1 MNRRKSRHECRLG
14 KQECL
19 RHVCAEGTTCRAPTS
34 RWGRHMDRKIAPARS
49 VSGKVRLPG
58 DKSISH
64 RYAMLAALAEGR
76 SVIKNFATGAD
87 CSSTLECLRQLG
99 ADIQREGDEVVIE
112 GVGLGGLSAPRDQLD
127 AGNSGS
133 TIRMLSGILAG
144 QGFESVIGGDES
156 LSRRPM
162 RRIITPLTRM
172 GAQII
177 GRDGDFP
184 PLRIQGAELQ
194 PIEYELPVASAQVKT
209 SVLFAGLFAEGITIV
224 REPLPTRDHSE
235 IALRQFGAEIDVG
248 NRRIELRGR
257 PRLRALQLAVPSDLS
272 TAVFFLAA
280 GLLAPHADLTVQRVG
295 LNPTRTAVLDVLR
308 EMGADLEILPCD
320 MLHGEP
326 LGDVRVRGSES
337 ASGAVLKGGR
347 IEGQT
352 TAEVID
358 ELPILAVLGAASEE
372 GLTIRDASELRFK
385 ESDRIAT
392 VAENLTRMGV
402 EVEVLDD
409 GMHIPGR
416 QKFRAAKLDSFGDHR
431 VAMAFSVAALR
442 ADGPCVIRNAEAA
455 SVSFPGFFE
464 VLDQVVDR

>member
-1 MNRRKSRHECRLG
+1 
-14 KQECL
+14 
-19 RHVCAEGTTCRAPTS
+19 
-34 RWGRHMDRKIAPARS
+34 MDRKIAPARTI
-49 VSGKVRLPG
+49 SGKVRLPG

-64 RYAMLAALAEGR
+64 RYAMLAALAEGQ
-76 SVIKNFATGAD
+76 SVIENFASGAD
-87 CSSTLECLRQLG
+87 CASTLDCLRGLG
-99 ADIQREGDEVVIE
+99 VPIRHDGDEVVIE
-112 GVGLGGLSAPRDQLD
+112 GVGLDGLSAPRDQLD

-172 GAQII
+172 GADIV
-177 GRDGDFP
+177 GRNGDLP
-184 PLRIQGAELQ
+184 PLRIQGADLK

-209 SVLFAGLFAEGITIV
+209 SVLFAGLFAEGTTIV

-235 IALRQFGAEIDVG
+235 IALQQFGAHIEMG
-248 NRRIELRGR
+248 EKRIGIRGR
-257 PRLRALQLAVPSDLS
+257 PKLRALHLAVPSDLS

-280 GLLAPHADLTVQRVG
+280 GLLAPRGDLTVEGVG
-295 LNPTRTAVLDVLR
+295 MNPTRTAVLDVLR
-308 EMGADLEILPCD
+308 AMGADIEVSAYDEI
-320 MLHGEP
+320 HGEP
-326 LGDVRVRGSES
+326 LGDVRVRRSGPTS
-337 ASGAVLKGGR
+337 APVLQGGR

-358 ELPILAVLGAASEE
+358 ELPVLAVLGAASEE

-392 VAENLTRMGV
+392 VAENLTRMGIAV
-402 EVEVLDD
+402 EILDD
-409 GMHIPGR
+409 GMHISGR
-416 QKFRAAKLDSFGDHR
+416 QRFRATKLDSFGDHR

-442 ADGPCVIRNAEAA
+442 ADGPCVIRKAEAA
-455 SVSFPGFFE
+455 SVSFPEFFE
-464 VLDQVVDR
+464 VLDEVVNR

>member
-1 MNRRKSRHECRLG
+1 
-14 KQECL
+14 
-19 RHVCAEGTTCRAPTS
+19 
-34 RWGRHMDRKIAPARS
+34 MDRKIGPARS
-49 VSGKVRLPG
+49 VFGKVRLPG

-76 SVIKNFATGAD
+76 SVVENFATGAD
-87 CSSTLECLRQLG
+87 CASTLDCLRSLG
-99 ADIQREGDEVVIE
+99 VDVQCEGAGVVIE
-112 GVGLGGLSAPRDQLD
+112 GVGLDGLREPRDQLD

-144 QGFESVIGGDES
+144 QGFESVIGGDQS

-162 RRIITPLTRM
+162 RRIITPLTHM
-172 GAQII
+172 GAHIV
-177 GRDGDFP
+177 GRAGDFP
-184 PLRIQGAELQ
+184 PLRIQGVELH
-194 PIEYELPVASAQVKT
+194 PIDYELPVASAQVKT
-209 SVLFAGLFAEGITIV
+209 SVLFAGLFAEGTTIV

-248 NRRIELRGR
+248 DGRIDLRGR

-280 GLLAPHADLTVQRVG
+280 GILVPRADLTLQGVG

-308 EMGADLEILPCD
+308 RMGADLEVSAHEEI
-320 MLHGEP
+320 HGEP
-326 LGDVRVRGSES
+326 LGDVRVRGSKS
-337 ASGAVLKGGR
+337 ASGPVLKGGR
-347 IEGQT
+347 VEGQMA
-352 TAEVID
+352 AELID

-392 VAENLTRMGV
+392 VAENLGRMGV
-402 EVEVLDD
+402 EVKVFDD
-409 GMHIPGR
+409 GMHIPGPQR
-416 QKFRAAKLDSFGDHR
+416 FRGAKLDSFGDHR
-431 VAMAFSVAALR
+431 VAMAFSVAALH

-455 SVSFPGFFE
+455 SVSFPEFFGM
-464 VLDQVVDR
+464 LDDVVAR

>member
-1 MNRRKSRHECRLG
+1 
-14 KQECL
+14 
-19 RHVCAEGTTCRAPTS
+19 
-34 RWGRHMDRKIAPARS
+34 MDRRIAPARS
-49 VSGKVRLPG
+49 VSGKLRLPG

-76 SVIKNFATGAD
+76 SVIKNFAAGAD
-87 CSSTLECLRQLG
+87 CSATLECLRQLA
-99 ADIQREGDEVVIE
+99 ADIQREGDEVAIE
-112 GVGLGGLSAPRDQLD
+112 GVGLGGLSESRDQLD

-172 GAQII
+172 GAHIV
-177 GRDGDFP
+177 GRAGDFP
-184 PLRIQGAELQ
+184 PLRIHGAELQ

-209 SVLFAGLFAEGITIV
+209 SVLFAGLFAEGTTIV

-235 IALRQFGAEIDVG
+235 IALRQFGAEIEVG
-248 NRRIELRGR
+248 DRRIELRGR

-280 GLLAPHADLTVQRVG
+280 GLLVSHADLTVEGVG

-308 EMGADLEILPCD
+308 RMGADLEILPCD
-320 MLHGEP
+320 ELQGEP
-326 LGDVRVRGSES
+326 LGDVRVRGPES
-337 ASGAVLKGGR
+337 ASGPVLKGGR
-347 IEGQT
+347 IEGQM

-358 ELPILAVLGAASEE
+358 ELPVLAVLGAASEE

-442 ADGPCVIRNAEAA
+442 ADGPCVIQNAEAA
-455 SVSFPGFFE
+455 SVSFPVFFE
-464 VLDQVVDR
+464 VLNEVVDR

>member
-1 MNRRKSRHECRLG
+1 
-14 KQECL
+14 
-19 RHVCAEGTTCRAPTS
+19 
-34 RWGRHMDRKIAPARS
+34 MDRSIAPARS

-87 CSSTLECLRQLG
+87 CASTLDCLRSLG
-99 ADIQREGDEVVIE
+99 VDVQREGDEVVIE
-112 GVGLGGLSAPRDQLD
+112 GVGLDSLSAPKTQLD

-172 GAQII
+172 GAHIV

-184 PLRIQGAELQ
+184 PLRIQGAKLQ

-209 SVLFAGLFAEGITIV
+209 SVLFGGLFAEGTTIV

-235 IALRQFGAEIDVG
+235 IALRQFGAEIEVG
-248 NRRIELRGR
+248 DRRIELRGR

-280 GLLAPHADLTVQRVG
+280 GLLVPHADLTVQRVG

-308 EMGADLEILPCD
+308 AMGADIEISAHEEI
-320 MLHGEP
+320 HGER

-337 ASGAVLKGGR
+337 ASRPVLKGGR
-347 IEGQT
+347 IEGQMA
-352 TAEVID
+352 AEVID

-392 VAENLTRMGV
+392 VAENLGRMGV
-402 EVEVLDD
+402 AVEVFDD
-409 GMHIPGR
+409 GMHIPGW

-431 VAMAFSVAALR
+431 VAMAFSVAALH
-442 ADGPCVIRNAEAA
+442 ADGPSVIQNAEAA
-455 SVSFPGFFE
+455 SVSFPEFFE
-464 VLDQVVDR
+464 VLGQVVDR

>member
-1 MNRRKSRHECRLG
+1 
-14 KQECL
+14 
-19 RHVCAEGTTCRAPTS
+19 
-34 RWGRHMDRKIAPARS
+34 MDRRIAPARS
-49 VSGKVRLPG
+49 VSGKIRLPG

-87 CSSTLECLRQLG
+87 CSSTLECLRRLG
-99 ADIQREGDEVVIE
+99 ADIKRQGDEVVIE
-112 GVGLGGLSAPRDQLD
+112 GVGLSGLSAPRAQLD

-172 GAQII
+172 GAQIV

-184 PLRIQGAELQ
+184 PLRIQGAELK
-194 PIEYELPVASAQVKT
+194 PIDYELPVASAQVKT
-209 SVLFAGLFAEGITIV
+209 SVLFAGLFAEGTTIV

-235 IALRQFGAEIDVG
+235 IALRQFGAHIEVG
-248 NRRIELRGR
+248 DRRIEIRGR
-257 PRLRALQLAVPSDLS
+257 PRLRALQLTVPSDLS

-280 GLLAPHADLTVQRVG
+280 GLLAPHADLTVRGVG
-295 LNPTRTAVLDVLR
+295 LNPTRRAVLDVLR
-308 EMGADLEILPCD
+308 RMGADLEVSAHD
-320 MLHGEP
+320 ELHGEP
-326 LGDVRVRGSES
+326 LGDVRVRGSGS
-337 ASGAVLKGGR
+337 ASGRVLKGGR

-392 VAENLTRMGV
+392 VAENLARMGV
-402 EVEVLDD
+402 EVEVFDD

-416 QKFRAAKLDSFGDHR
+416 QRFRAAKLDSFGDHR
-431 VAMAFSVAALR
+431 VAMAFSVAALH
-442 ADGPCVIRNAEAA
+442 ADGPSVIQNAEAA
-455 SVSFPGFFE
+455 AVSFPEFFE
-464 VLDQVVDR
+464 VLGQVVDR

>member
-1 MNRRKSRHECRLG
+1 
-14 KQECL
+14 
-19 RHVCAEGTTCRAPTS
+19 
-34 RWGRHMDRKIAPARS
+34 MDRSIAPARS
-49 VSGKVRLPG
+49 VSGKLRLPG

-87 CSSTLECLRQLG
+87 CSSTLKCLRRLG

-112 GVGLGGLSAPRDQLD
+112 GVGLGGLSAPRGQLD

-162 RRIITPLTRM
+162 RRIITSLTRM
-172 GAQII
+172 GAQIV

-184 PLRIQGAELQ
+184 PLRIQGAKLK

-209 SVLFAGLFAEGITIV
+209 SVLFAGLFAEGTTIV

-235 IALRQFGAEIDVG
+235 IALRQFGAHIEVG
-248 NRRIELRGR
+248 DRRIDLRGR

-272 TAVFFLAA
+272 TAVFFLAV
-280 GLLAPHADLTVQRVG
+280 GLLVPHADLTVEGVG
-295 LNPTRTAVLDVLR
+295 LNPTRRAVLDVLR
-308 EMGADLEILPCD
+308 EMGADLEVLPGD
-320 MLHGEP
+320 ELQSEP
-326 LGDVRVRGSES
+326 LGDVRVRGPES
-337 ASGAVLKGGR
+337 ASGPVLKGGR
-347 IEGQT
+347 IEGQM

-358 ELPILAVLGAASEE
+358 ELPVLAVLGAASEE

-402 EVEVLDD
+402 EVEVLDN

-416 QKFRAAKLDSFGDHR
+416 QKFRGAKLDSFGDHR

-442 ADGPCVIRNAEAA
+442 ADGPCVIQNAEAA

>member
-1 MNRRKSRHECRLG
+1 
-14 KQECL
+14 
-19 RHVCAEGTTCRAPTS
+19 
-34 RWGRHMDRKIAPARS
+34 MDHRIAPARS

-87 CSSTLECLRQLG
+87 CSSTLECLRALG
-99 ADIQREGDEVVIE
+99 ISIRRDDSEVVIE
-112 GVGLGGLSAPRDQLD
+112 GVGLGGLSAPRAQLD

-133 TIRMLSGILAG
+133 TMRMLSGILAG
-144 QGFESVIGGDES
+144 QAFESVIGGDES

-172 GAQII
+172 GAQIV
-177 GRDGDFP
+177 GRAGDFP

-209 SVLFAGLFAEGITIV
+209 SVLFAGLFAEGTTIV
-224 REPLPTRDHSE
+224 REPLRSRDHSE
-235 IALRQFGAEIDVG
+235 LALRQFGAEISVG
-248 NRRIELRGR
+248 DGRIDLRGR

-280 GLLAPHADLTVQRVG
+280 GLLVPRADLTVRGVG
-295 LNPTRTAVLDVLR
+295 LNRTRTAVLDVLR
-308 EMGADLEILPCD
+308 AMGADIEISAHEEI
-320 MLHGEP
+320 HGEP

-337 ASGAVLKGGR
+337 ASGPVLKGGR
-347 IEGQT
+347 IEGQMA
-352 TAEVID
+352 AEVID

-392 VAENLTRMGV
+392 VAENLTCMGV
-402 EVEVLDD
+402 VVEELDD

-416 QKFRAAKLDSFGDHR
+416 QRFRAAKLDSFGDHR

-442 ADGPCVIRNAEAA
+442 ADGPSVIRNAEAA
-455 SVSFPGFFE
+455 AVSFPGFFE

>member
-1 MNRRKSRHECRLG
+1 
-14 KQECL
+14 
-19 RHVCAEGTTCRAPTS
+19 
-34 RWGRHMDRKIAPARS
+34 MDRRIAPARS
-49 VSGKVRLPG
+49 VSGKIRLPG

-64 RYAMLAALAEGR
+64 RYAMLAALAEGC

-87 CSSTLECLRQLG
+87 CSSTLECLRRLG

-112 GVGLGGLSAPRDQLD
+112 GVGLGGLSAPRGQLD

-133 TIRMLSGILAG
+133 TIRMLAGILAG
-144 QGFESVIGGDES
+144 QGFESVIGGDQS

-172 GAQII
+172 GAQIV
-177 GRDGDFP
+177 GRASDFP
-184 PLRIQGAELQ
+184 PLRIQGAELK
-194 PIEYELPVASAQVKT
+194 PIDYELPVASAQVKT

-235 IALRQFGAEIDVG
+235 IALRQFGAEIEVG
-248 NRRIELRGR
+248 DRRIELRGR

-280 GLLAPHADLTVQRVG
+280 GLLVPHADLTVQRVG

-308 EMGADLEILPCD
+308 RMGADLEILPGD
-320 MLHGEP
+320 EFQGEP

-337 ASGAVLKGGR
+337 ASRPVLKGGR
-347 IEGQT
+347 IEGQMA
-352 TAEVID
+352 AEVID

-392 VAENLTRMGV
+392 VAENLGRMGV
-402 EVEVLDD
+402 AVEVFDD
-409 GMHIPGR
+409 GMHIPGW

-431 VAMAFSVAALR
+431 VAMAFSVAALH
-442 ADGPCVIRNAEAA
+442 ADGPSVIQNAEAA
-455 SVSFPGFFE
+455 SVSFPEFFE
-464 VLDQVVDR
+464 VLGQVVDR

>member
-1 MNRRKSRHECRLG
+1 
-14 KQECL
+14 
-19 RHVCAEGTTCRAPTS
+19 
-34 RWGRHMDRKIAPARS
+34 MDRRIAPARS
-49 VSGKVRLPG
+49 VSGKIRLPG

-64 RYAMLAALAEGR
+64 RYAMLAALAEGC

-87 CSSTLECLRQLG
+87 CSSTLECLRRLG
-99 ADIQREGDEVVIE
+99 ADIKRQGDEVVIE
-112 GVGLGGLSAPRDQLD
+112 GVGLGGLSAPRAQLD

-172 GAQII
+172 GAHIV

-184 PLRIQGAELQ
+184 PLRIQGAELK
-194 PIEYELPVASAQVKT
+194 PIDYELPVASAQVKT
-209 SVLFAGLFAEGITIV
+209 SVLFAGLFAEGTTIV

-235 IALRQFGAEIDVG
+235 IALRQFGAEISVG
-248 NRRIELRGR
+248 DGRIDLRGR

-272 TAVFFLAA
+272 TAVFFLAT
-280 GLLAPHADLTVQRVG
+280 GLLVPRADLTVRGVG
-295 LNPTRTAVLDVLR
+295 LNRTRTAVLDVLR
-308 EMGADLEILPCD
+308 AMGADIEISAHEEI
-320 MLHGEP
+320 HGEP

-337 ASGAVLKGGR
+337 ASGAVLKGGL

-358 ELPILAVLGAASEE
+358 ELPVLAVLGAASEE